1 MALFGCA
8 KPRPAV
14 YNLFGISGSAS
25 RTREPA
31 TYHPPDHPTVVKTFS
46 WKSLFFS
53 LALAFLAG
61 AATCAIWR
69 AGLIDS
75 LQSAF
80 VVDVSRGEVPLQEPQ
95 TWLGL
100 LLIVAIS
107 TSAGFFV
114 SRAGARRSFLILGL
128 GFLATAAASLLTS
141 RYLKVDILFA
151 PMALGAVGAVF
162 LVQLHRLWQIDSV
175 LTHHVAEIA
184 ARTDKDETS
193 LSQTRLVSGLK
204 LLQTVLPLED
214 AVVFQPNEL
223 GALIPC
229 ARLRSNPNG
238 AAEPGRNTVWR
249 RLIELCDQAIN
260 GGEMLFAPAGQIDS
274 LETVA
279 MPLLHEGRAVGVM
292 LLRLRESFDQSDR
305 PLLTAVSGQVARNL
319 QREEAR
325 KKKRDSTLPAFV
337 SARTSG
343 LRLQAFDVISGSLT
357 EHRFG
362 AQVLAEAPDGYAI
375 AYLDGTL
382 AYVNQAMLWAA
393 RLSEAESQKIDL
405 FGLLDRFCSGV
416 FDEPSIAVRRVLQS
430 GEAYLRE
437 LKFPDRN
444 QTLELRIALAT
455 EPNVHGSNGNSSNGN
470 GANGNGLKGNGASP
484 LCFAIRVR
492 DVTRMKEFEQLKSDM
507 ISLMS
512 HELRTPLTSITGFSE
527 LLALDD
533 KIPEESREFLQI
545 ISNES
550 QRMSRMIDTFLSVTQ
565 LERADKKE
573 VTKTALR
580 LDEVARDTVTT
591 MQPIA
596 KKKRIRLIEQPTG
609 RIPPVAAD
617 KSLIT
622 QVVTKILD
630 NAIKYSPER
639 TAVTISTL
647 LEADAVRVVIEDRGY
662 GIPAESIDRI
672 WEKFYRV
679 ARDGQEKDEDSTGLG
694 LAFVKE
700 VVEQHGGTVAVE
712 SEVGRGSK
720 FSFALP
726 RL

>member
-1 MALFGCA
+1 M
-8 KPRPAV
+8 
-14 YNLFGISGSAS
+14 
-25 RTREPA
+25 
-31 TYHPPDHPTVVKTFS
+31 
-46 WKSLFFS
+46 FS
-53 LALAFLAG
+53 LLLAFLAG
-61 AATCAIWR
+61 VATCAIWR

-80 VVDVSRGEVPLQEPQ
+80 VVSVGRTEVPLQSPQ
-95 TWLGL
+95 PWLGL
-100 LLIVAIS
+100 LLIVGIS

-114 SRAGARRSFLILGL
+114 SRAGARRSFLILGF
-128 GFLATAAASLLTS
+128 GFLAMAAASLLTS
-141 RYLKVDILFA
+141 RYLKADILFA
-151 PMALGAVGAVF
+151 PMAVGAIGAVF

-175 LTHHVAEIA
+175 LTHHVNEIA
-184 ARTDKDETS
+184 SRTDPDEDGS
-193 LSQTRLVSGLK
+193 SETRLTSGLK
-204 LLQTVLPLED
+204 LLQTILPLEE
-214 AVVFQPNEL
+214 AVIFQPNEL
-223 GALIPC
+223 GELVQC
-229 ARLRSNPNG
+229 ARLRNNPSG
-238 AAEPGRNTVWR
+238 ALETNRNAVWR
-249 RLIELCDQAIN
+249 QLIQLCDRAVQT
-260 GGEMLFAPAGQIDS
+260 GEMVMAAAGEIDS
-274 LETVA
+274 LENVA
-279 MPLLHEGRAVGVM
+279 MPLLHEKRAVGSL
-292 LLRLRESFDQSDR
+292 LLRLRESIDQSDHR
-305 PLLTAVSGQVARNL
+305 LLSAVSGQVARNL

-325 KKKRDSTLPAFV
+325 KKKRESNLPAFI

-343 LRLQAFDVISGSLT
+343 MRLQAFDVITGSLI

-362 AQVLAEAPDGYAI
+362 AQVLGEAADGYAI
-375 AYLDGTL
+375 AFLDGTM
-382 AYVNQAMLWAA
+382 AYINPALLWAA
-393 RLSEAESQKIDL
+393 RLSEAEGQKLDL
-405 FGLLDRFCSGV
+405 FGLLDHFRSGV

-430 GEAYLRE
+430 SEAYVRE
-437 LKFPDRN
+437 LTFPDRN
-444 QTLELRIALAT
+444 QTFELRIALAT
-455 EPNVHGSNGNSSNGN
+455 ERKKNGNGN
-470 GANGNGLKGNGASP
+470 GANGNGANP

-512 HELRTPLTSITGFSE
+512 HELRTPLTSINGFAE
-527 LLALDD
+527 LLVIDD

-565 LERADKKE
+565 LERSDKKE
-573 VTKTALR
+573 VTQTALR
-580 LDEVARDTVTT
+580 LDEIVRETIGS

-596 KKKRIRLIEQPTG
+596 KKKRIRLIEQPNG

-622 QVVTKILD
+622 QVVTKMLD

-639 TAVTISTL
+639 TAVTVSTM
-647 LEADAVRVVIEDRGY
+647 LEAETVRVLIEDRGY

-679 ARDGQEKDEDSTGLG
+679 ARDGQEKDEESTGLG

-712 SEVGRGSK
+712 SEVSKGSK

>member
-1 MALFGCA
+1 L
-8 KPRPAV
+8 
-14 YNLFGISGSAS
+14 
-25 RTREPA
+25 
-31 TYHPPDHPTVVKTFS
+31 KTFS
-46 WKSLFFS
+46 WKSVFFS

-61 AATCAIWR
+61 VATCAIWR

-75 LQSAF
+75 LQAAF
-80 VVDVSRGEVPLQEPQ
+80 VVNVGHGEVPLQSPQ
-95 TWLGL
+95 PWLGL

-114 SRAGARRSFLILGL
+114 SRAGARRSFLILGT
-128 GFLATAAASLLTS
+128 GFLAMVAASLATS

-151 PMALGAVGAVF
+151 PMALGAIGGVF
-162 LVQLHRLWQIDSV
+162 LVQLHRLWQIDSL
-175 LTHHVAEIA
+175 LTHHVNEIA
-184 ARTDKDETS
+184 LRTDRDEDS
-193 LSQTRLVSGLK
+193 SSQNRLTSGLK
-204 LLQTVLPLED
+204 LLQTILPLVE
-214 AVVFQPNEL
+214 AVVFQPNEV
-223 GALIPC
+223 GDLIPC
-229 ARLRSNPNG
+229 ARLRNNPSG
-238 AAEPGRNTVWR
+238 ALEPGRNTVWR
-249 RLIELCDQAIN
+249 RLVQLCDQAVETN
-260 GGEMLFAPAGQIDS
+260 EMAVAAAGQIDS
-274 LETVA
+274 LESVA
-279 MPLLHEGRAVGVM
+279 MPLLHEGRAVGAL
-292 LLRLRESFDQSDR
+292 LLRLSQSIDPSDR
-305 PLLTAVSGQVARNL
+305 RLLAAVGGQVARNL
-319 QREEAR
+319 QREETR
-325 KKKRDSTLPAFV
+325 KKKRETTLPAFV

-343 LRLQAFDVISGSLT
+343 MRLQAFDVISGTLT

-362 AQVLAEAPDGYAI
+362 AQVLAEASDGYAI

-382 AYVNQAMLWAA
+382 AYVNPAMLGAT
-393 RLSEAESQKIDL
+393 RLSEAEAQKVDL
-405 FGLLDRFCSGV
+405 FGLLDRFRSGV

-430 GEAYLRE
+430 GEPYLRE

-444 QTLELRIALAT
+444 QTFELRIALAT
-455 EPNVHGSNGNSSNGN
+455 ERKRDENGN
-470 GANGNGLKGNGASP
+470 GSKGNGAAANP

-512 HELRTPLTSITGFSE
+512 HELRTPLTSINGFAE
-527 LLALDD
+527 LLVLDD

-573 VTKTALR
+573 VTQTALR
-580 LDEVARDTVTT
+580 LDEVVSET
-591 MQPIA
+591 MITLQPLA
-596 KKKRIRLIEQPTG
+596 KKKRIRLIEQPNG

-622 QVVTKILD
+622 QVLTKLLD

-639 TAVTISTL
+639 TAVTISTA
-647 LEADAVRVVIEDRGY
+647 LEAETVRVLIEDRGY

-679 ARDGQEKDEDSTGLG
+679 ARDGQEKDEESTGLG